1 VEHRASPHPA
11 DRMAE
16 TLTLQTRGTALDVS
30 SLKVPP
36 HSIEAE
42 QSLLGG
48 LMLSNEAWD
57 RVIDLVDDS
66 DFYRNEHRLI
76 FAAMTRLSADSHP
89 LDVITLSESLHA
101 AGELEPAG
109 GLAYLGDLAR
119 NTPSAANVQAYAQ
132 IVRERATM
140 RRLIAAAQEIAAR
153 SFNPEGRSGAALLE
167 EAERRLMEIGES
179 RARGGGPAP
188 VTELLK
194 GAIERIDELFN
205 AKSAITGLSTGYVDL
220 DRLTSGMQKGDLI
233 IVAGRPSMGKT
244 AFAMNLVERAV
255 LHQER
260 PILVFSLEMPAEQ
273 LVIRMLSSIGRIDQ
287 QRLRNG
293 QLLEEDW
300 PRLTN
305 AANALRNRPLFID
318 DTPAL
323 SPAELRS
330 RARRLRREHG
340 APALIMVDYLQLM
353 QVPGAS
359 EGRVNEVSEISR
371 NLKAIAKEF
380 SCPLVALSQLNRS
393 LEQRPNKRPVM
404 SDLRESGSIE
414 QDADLIAF
422 IYRDEVYHKED
433 SPDKGIAEIII
444 GKQRNGPIDTVKLAF
459 VREFTR
465 FENLAPQAWSHDH

>member
-1 VEHRASPHPA
+1 
-11 DRMAE
+11 MAE
-16 TLTLQTRGTALDVS
+16 TLTAQMRGAALDVS

-57 RVIDLVDDS
+57 RVIDLVDAS

-76 FAAMTRLSADSHP
+76 FAAMARLAGESQP

-101 AGELEPAG
+101 SAELDAAG
-109 GLAYLGDLAR
+109 GLPYLGDLAR

-153 SFNPEGRSGAALLE
+153 SFSPEGRTGAELLE
-167 EAERRLMEIGES
+167 EAERRLMEIGETRS
-179 RARGGGPAP
+179 RGGGPAP
-188 VTELLK
+188 VTDLLK

-220 DRLTSGMQKGDLI
+220 DGRTSGLQRGDLV

-244 AFAMNLVERAV
+244 AFAMNLVEHAV
-255 LHQER
+255 LRQDR
-260 PILVFSLEMPAEQ
+260 PVLVFSLEMPAEQ
-273 LVIRMLSSIGRIDQ
+273 LVIRLLSSIGKIDQ

-340 APALIMVDYLQLM
+340 SPALIMVDYLQLM
-353 QVPGAS
+353 
-359 EGRVNEVSEISR
+359 
-371 NLKAIAKEF
+371 
-380 SCPLVALSQLNRS
+380 LV
-393 LEQRPNKRPVM
+393 M
-404 SDLRESGSIE
+404 GC
-414 QDADLIAF
+414 
-422 IYRDEVYHKED
+422 
-433 SPDKGIAEIII
+433 
-444 GKQRNGPIDTVKLAF
+444 
-459 VREFTR
+459 
-465 FENLAPQAWSHDH
+465 W